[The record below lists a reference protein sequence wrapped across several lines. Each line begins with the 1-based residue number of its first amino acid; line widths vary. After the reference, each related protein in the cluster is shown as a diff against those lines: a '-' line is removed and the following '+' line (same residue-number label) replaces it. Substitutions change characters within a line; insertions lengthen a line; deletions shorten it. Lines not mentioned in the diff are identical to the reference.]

1 MPNPNSLRN
10 LKRGGSPGR
19 PKGVPNKVTVEA
31 RDLAQKLLT
40 EPTYCEKF
48 KARLLA
54 GELAPALEAMV
65 WHYAY
70 GKPIERIEVDAPEP
84 VKVISHFY
92 GVNSTTG
99 STNV

>member
-1 MPNPNSLRN
+1 MANPNSLRN

-19 PKGVPNKVTVEA
+19 PKGVPNKVTAEA
-31 RDLAQKLLT
+31 RDLAQQLLGEKTYT
-40 EPTYCEKF
+40 ERF

-54 GELAPALEAMV
+54 GELPPALEAMI

-70 GKPIERIEVDAPEP
+70 GKPIERLEVDAPEP

-92 GVNSTTG
+92 GVSSTH
-99 STNV
+99 V